1 MAAGLLWE
9 QIHRHRRSLRDASS
23 TQSVA
28 QPATDLGQRAM
39 APRLQLVAVA
49 PVALPDLNER
59 MLSSVR
65 FGRDVVELDFSGY
78 RLSTAGLV
86 VVAGASSRLSNL
98 EAGWRDALCSAIGSR
113 VQRVRP
119 APADRFEI
127 QFENGAVVLMPRT
140 AGVSNDEPQ
149 RRINES

>member
-1 MAAGLLWE
+1 
-9 QIHRHRRSLRDASS
+9 
-23 TQSVA
+23 
-28 QPATDLGQRAM
+28 
-39 APRLQLVAVA
+39 
-49 PVALPDLNER
+49 

-65 FGRDVVELDFSGY
+65 FGRDVVELDFSGS

-86 VVAGASSRLSNL
+86 VVAGASSRLANS
-98 EAGWRDALCSAIGSR
+98 EAGWRDALCSIIGSR
-113 VQRVRP
+113 VQRVRS

-140 AGVSNDEPQ
+140 AGASNDEAR